1 MFSTT
6 HQLTLP
12 DRLILKAFSFL
23 TSKQAGSD
31 AFAAQA
37 VLLLVVAALAGIM
50 MLARTAIGAKIMEG
64 IAAIAG

>member
-1 MFSTT
+1 MFAEPM
-6 HQLTLP
+6 QLPLT
-12 DRLILKAFSFL
+12 DRLALKAYAFL
-23 TSKQAGSD
+23 VEKRAGSD

-37 VLLLVVAALAGIM
+37 VLLLVVAALAAVM